1 MMPGSRDGHPELGAD
16 NHYKRLVGLNV
27 LSSLFSGISASA
39 SQSKRGSILQ
49 YPSPP
54 RKPAGFVGQ
63 EVSQVG
69 AQVVRKDLN
78 VQPTIKIP
86 VGCNLT
92 CE

>member
-1 MMPGSRDGHPELGAD
+1 MMLAQATPT
-16 NHYKRLVGLNV
+16 
-27 LSSLFSGISASA
+27 
-39 SQSKRGSILQ
+39 QSKRCSILQ

-54 RKPAGFVGQ
+54 QKPAGFVGQ
-63 EVSQVG
+63 VSQVG

-78 VQPTIKIP
+78 VQSTIKNS